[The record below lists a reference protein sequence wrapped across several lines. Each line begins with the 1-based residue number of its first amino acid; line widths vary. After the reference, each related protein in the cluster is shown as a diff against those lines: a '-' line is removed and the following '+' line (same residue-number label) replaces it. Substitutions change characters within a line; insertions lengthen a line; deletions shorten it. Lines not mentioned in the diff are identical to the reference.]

1 MGTESEH
8 RSHLARLP
16 HLLGYVSAL
25 QELAVLQKQAQ
36 VILGLCQMYKW
47 ATATLSDIGNVLR

>member
-8 RSHLARLP
+8 RSYLARLP

-25 QELAVLQKQAQ
+25 QELAVLQKQTQ
-36 VILGLCQMYKW
+36 VILSLCQMYKW
-47 ATATLSDIGNVLR
+47 AAATTVT

>member
-16 HLLGYVSAL
+16 YLLGYVSAL
-25 QELAVLQKQAQ
+25 QELAVLQKQTQ
-36 VILGLCQMYKW
+36 VILSLCQMYKW
-47 ATATLSDIGNVLR
+47 AAATTNDIGNILR